1 MNGAL
6 WGALAALSF
15 GGSDFLARFS
25 SLRAGA
31 ANALLGT
38 LCVSALL
45 LSAAVV
51 AHGGVPVPD
60 RPDAILLVLAGI
72 SSAGSLLCL
81 YLAIARGPISI
92 AAPVVSAYPAL
103 VVLFSLPLGIWPTL
117 PQWLGMA
124 LTLLG
129 VVWLARQTGQ
139 REERET
145 APAAGDRV
153 AGTLALAAVS
163 AVLTATQILLGQEVR
178 QAIGALA
185 TTWAM
190 RVIGVMALLA
200 LAALRRRRPRL
211 PRAAWPFVMAQGGLE
226 TIGLLALLHGSLGPA
241 RPIAAV
247 ASSGFAVVT
256 VLLARLVLREPVGLG
271 QWTAIGVVLAGIGL
285 LSYFGA

>member
-6 WGALAALSF
+6 WGALAALCF

-25 SLRAGA
+25 SIHAGA
-31 ANALLGT
+31 SNAVLGT
-38 LCVSALL
+38 LGVSALL

-51 AHGGVPVPD
+51 ANGGVPIPEA
-60 RPDAILLVLAGI
+60 RIAALLVLAGI
-72 SSAGSLLCL
+72 SSAATLLCL
-81 YLAIARGPISI
+81 YQAILRGPISL
-92 AAPVVSAYPAL
+92 AAPLVSAYPAL
-103 VVLFSLPLGIWPTL
+103 VVLFSLPLGLVPTP
-117 PQWLGMA
+117 PQWLGMV
-124 LTLLG
+124 LTLLA

-139 REERET
+139 REESGADPTRT
-145 APAAGDRV
+145 GRV
-153 AGTLALAAVS
+153 AGTLALAGAA
-163 AVLTATQILLGQEVR
+163 AVLAAAQILLGQEAR
-178 QAIGALA
+178 QVAGALA

-200 LAALRRRRPRL
+200 LTALRRRRPRL
-211 PRAAWPFVMAQGGLE
+211 PRAAWPFVMAQGALE
-226 TIGLLALLHGSLGPA
+226 TLGLLALLHGSLGPA

-247 ASSGFAVVT
+247 TSSGFAVVT

>member
-6 WGALAALSF
+6 WGALAALCF

-25 SLRAGA
+25 SIRAGA

-45 LSAAVV
+45 LSGAV
-51 AHGGVPVPD
+51 ATSGEVPVPEGSV
-60 RPDAILLVLAGI
+60 AVLLVLAGI
-72 SSAGSLLCL
+72 SSAVGLLCL
-81 YLAIARGPISI
+81 YSALARGPISV

-103 VVLFSLPLGIWPTL
+103 VVLFSLPLGIVPVP

-129 VVWLARQTGQ
+129 VVWLARQTGA
-139 REERET
+139 REARIVG
-145 APAAGDRV
+145 PAAGDRV
-153 AGTLALAAVS
+153 AGTLALAGAASVLS
-163 AVLTATQILLGQEVR
+163 AAQILLGQEAR
-178 QAIGALA
+178 QAAGALA

-190 RVIGVMALLA
+190 RVIGVLTLLM
-200 LAALRRRRPRL
+200 LAALRRKRPCL
-211 PRAAWPFVMAQGGLE
+211 PRAAWPFVLAQGALE

-256 VLLARLVLREPVGLG
+256 VLLARLVLREPVGPG
-271 QWTAIGVVLAGIGL
+271 QWTAIAVVLAGIGL